1 VVEEE
6 TGVRFLEDE
15 AAFIALHFVNAEMD
29 EKISNI
35 YDITRIMQEVSDII
49 RHSLLIEFDENSL
62 NYYRF
67 VTHLKFFAQR
77 ILSNTHYE
85 EDSSELLE
93 VIKYKHNK
101 AFKCV
106 EKVRQ
111 FVLDKYGFELSDEEM
126 LYLTVHIS
134 RLIKD
139 LK

>member
-1 VVEEE
+1 MLLSE
-6 TGVRFLEDE
+6 R
-15 AAFIALHFVNAEMD
+15 IVNYA
-29 EKISNI
+29 KIKLGKRLNDSI
-35 YDITRIMQEVSDII
+35 Y
-49 RHSLLIEFDENSL
+49 
-62 NYYRF
+62 
-67 VTHLKFFAQR
+67 VTLPDHISGAIPLRDPPQILRQR
-77 ILSNTHYE
+77 ILSNNYYE

-106 EKVRQ
+106 EKVKQ
-111 FVLDKYGFELSDEEM
+111 FVLDKYGFELSGEEM